1 MFADLHLHTN
11 FSDGTFSP
19 EELAGEGRRH
29 GFAALALTD
38 HDTVE
43 GCARMGAACA
53 SHGIEFIPG
62 TELTADWQGIEVHIL
77 GYLLDVGS
85 AELTVKMT
93 RFQDVRQQRI
103 KEMVARLNELNI
115 PLKAESVFA
124 LANCRSPGRPHVA
137 RALVEQGFCGS
148 LDEAF
153 DRYLK
158 AKRPAWVPKFKMSFS
173 EAVDLIHAAGGLAVM
188 AHPGLNRA
196 DRVIPELIAAGI
208 DGIECYHTKHSA
220 SNALHYVNLARQYGL
235 LITGGSDCHGMS
247 KGKPVIG
254 TVRLDYEHVAGLKA
268 AVRTRQQPQ
277 PEVLTPPNA
286 IS

>member
-19 EELAGEGRRH
+19 EELAGEGQRH

-43 GCARMGAACA
+43 GCVRMGAACA

-77 GYLLDVGS
+77 GYLLDIGN
-85 AELTVKMT
+85 EGLTVKMT

-158 AKRPAWVPKFKMSFS
+158 ANRPAWVPKFKMSFS
-173 EAVDLIHAAGGLAVM
+173 EAVDLIHGAGGLAVM

-220 SNALHYVNLARQYGL
+220 STALHYVNLARQYGL

-268 AVRTRQQPQ
+268 AVRSRQQPQ
-277 PEVLTPPNA
+277 PEILTPPNA
-286 IS
+286 TC